1 MIRHNFWS
9 AGARACYFSIVR
21 SVAGCK
27 REQIEKDD
35 MTYAMWGIAIGLA
48 LMFGVS
54 LRRYRSSLLRKREIR
69 WMDEHHLLDRL
80 REQLGWTLHE

>member
-1 MIRHNFWS
+1 
-9 AGARACYFSIVR
+9 
-21 SVAGCK
+21 
-27 REQIEKDD
+27 

-54 LRRYRSSLLRKREIR
+54 LQRYRSSLLRKREIR

-80 REQLGWTLHE
+80 REQLGWTLRK

>member
-1 MIRHNFWS
+1 MILEALGR
-9 AGARACYFSIVR
+9 ARAISLSCGLSPDV
-21 SVAGCK
+21 K

-35 MTYAMWGIAIGLA
+35 MTYAMWGIAVGLA

-54 LRRYRSSLLRKREIR
+54 LRRYRRGLLRKREIR

-80 REQLGWTLHE
+80 REQLGWSLQK

>member
-1 MIRHNFWS
+1 MLSLQRGLS
-9 AGARACYFSIVR
+9 PDV
-21 SVAGCK
+21 K

-54 LRRYRSSLLRKREIR
+54 LRRYRRSLQRKREFR
-69 WMDEHHLLDRL
+69 WMEEHHILDRL
-80 REQLGWTLHE
+80 REQLGLSLQK

>member
-1 MIRHNFWS
+1 MLSLQRGLS
-9 AGARACYFSIVR
+9 PDV
-21 SVAGCK
+21 K

-54 LRRYRSSLLRKREIR
+54 LRRYRRSLQREREFR
-69 WMDEHHLLDRL
+69 WMEEHHILDRL
-80 REQLGWTLHE
+80 REQLGLSLQK